1 MTASQDSDWNMGL
14 EQKCRFA
21 FELYTNLYNALFL
34 ATLREHGQAGAEDLM
49 WRLIRSQHEAHFLP
63 GLEKLGLE
71 DEATD
76 AIKAA
81 KYHYLSNRLGG
92 LDVDYAEETPAKVWV
107 RYHPP
112 VMLDISTVAFSAK
125 FGAQAY
131 RGWYGYSGKSLG
143 TPRLGFVLTHNM
155 CDGDPYDAGY
165 YILHDRD
172 LGPEETFRY
181 GRGEAFPRFDRAK
194 APRLPDGWTAERQAR
209 ALRNFTIEYVN
220 TQIIE
225 LEATYGGAARSV
237 VEHAYAVTMA
247 LRRHRFH
254 EALDIHGA
262 GPGAIATLMRRDRA
276 LLNEEAAVEKVS
288 DTRYLVRQDARN
300 PRFFPRPADMSKLF
314 DQGVLAGWRTLAS
327 LTDPPVT
334 IEMTASLTDGND
346 CYEWVLT
353 AEE

>member
-1 MTASQDSDWNMGL
+1 MTASQAANWTMDL
-14 EQKCRFA
+14 EQQCRFA
-21 FELYTNLYNALFL
+21 FELYTDLYNALFL

-49 WRLIRSQHEAHFLP
+49 WRLIRYQHEDHFLP
-63 GLEKLGLE
+63 VLEKLGLM
-71 DEATD
+71 DEESD

-81 KYHYLSNRLGG
+81 RYHYLSNRLGG
-92 LDVDYAEETPAKVWV
+92 LDAEYVEETPSKVWI

-112 VMLDISTVAFSAK
+112 VMFDISAAAFSAK

-143 TPRLGFVLTHNM
+143 NPRLGFVLTHNM

-165 YILHDRD
+165 YMLYDRD

-181 GRGEAFPRFDRAK
+181 GRGEAFPPFERAK
-194 APRLPDGWTAERQAR
+194 APGLPEDWTGERQAR

-225 LEATYGGAARSV
+225 LEATYGERARSV

-247 LRRHRFH
+247 LRRRRIY
-254 EALDIHGA
+254 EALDIRGD
-262 GPGAIATLMRRDRA
+262 GPGAIAILMQRDRA
-276 LLNEEAAVEKVS
+276 LLKEDVTIEKES
-288 DTRYLVRQDARN
+288 DTRYVVRQAARN
-300 PRFFPRPADMSKLF
+300 PRFFPRPAEISKLF

-327 LTDPPVT
+327 LADPPVT
-334 IEMTASLTDGND
+334 IEMTAALTDGD
-346 CYEWVLT
+346 DRYEWVLT
-353 AEE
+353 AEG